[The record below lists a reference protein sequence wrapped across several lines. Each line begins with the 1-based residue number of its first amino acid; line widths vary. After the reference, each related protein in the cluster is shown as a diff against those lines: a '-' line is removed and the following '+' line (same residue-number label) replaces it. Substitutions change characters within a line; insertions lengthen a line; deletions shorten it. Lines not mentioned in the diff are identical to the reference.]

1 MRKTSRFECPKFE
14 KSVPINPIME
24 RDDLWDILGMSIND
38 LGLFGL
44 PKDKPVLSKLRK
56 MVKKERFDL
65 KKEKF
70 RKTFKIRSWDLNAWF
85 FSQSEHGMRGRSPK
99 EDDGCHTGPSIA
111 LTLKIKGSGKLD

>member
-1 MRKTSRFECPKFE
+1 MVGALECPKFE

-24 RDDLWDILGMSIND
+24 RDDLWDILGMSINN

-85 FSQSEHGMRGRSPK
+85 FSQSEYGMRGWSP
-99 EDDGCHTGPSIA
+99 
-111 LTLKIKGSGKLD
+111 

>member
-1 MRKTSRFECPKFE
+1 MAIIFECPKFE

-56 MVKKERFDL
+56 MVKKEHFDL

-85 FSQSEHGMRGRSPK
+85 FSQSEHGMRGQSP
-99 EDDGCHTGPSIA
+99 
-111 LTLKIKGSGKLD
+111 

>member
-1 MRKTSRFECPKFE
+1 MAGKTVWTQFECPKFE

-24 RDDLWDILGMSIND
+24 RGDLWDILGTSINN

-85 FSQSEHGMRGRSPK
+85 FSQSEHGMRGRSP
-99 EDDGCHTGPSIA
+99 
-111 LTLKIKGSGKLD
+111 

>member
-1 MRKTSRFECPKFE
+1 MRAGLASGSACGSVECPKFE

-56 MVKKERFDL
+56 MVKKEHFDL

-85 FSQSEHGMRGRSPK
+85 FSQSEYGMRGRSP
-99 EDDGCHTGPSIA
+99 
-111 LTLKIKGSGKLD
+111 